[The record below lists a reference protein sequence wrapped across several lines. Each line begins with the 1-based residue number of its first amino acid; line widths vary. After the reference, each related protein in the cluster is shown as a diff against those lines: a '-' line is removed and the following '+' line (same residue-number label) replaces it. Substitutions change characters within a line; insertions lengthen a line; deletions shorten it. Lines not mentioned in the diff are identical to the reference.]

1 MHDLGRRPRQ
11 LSRGDLS
18 MTSKRKSKR
27 SVPAGR
33 PESIP
38 ILNPNAAGMDIGA
51 EEIYIAVPADRDGQP
66 VQRFGTFT
74 NELGRLSEWLQ
85 QCRIDT
91 VAMEATG
98 VYWIPVYQILET
110 AGFEVCLVN
119 ARYFQNVP
127 GRKTDVS
134 DCQWLQRLHSA
145 GLLRGSFRPAQ
156 EVCVLRSLTRHR
168 DNLIRLAS
176 SHVLHM
182 QKALDQMNVQLHH
195 VLSDITGLSGLAILD
210 AILGGERDPRTLARL
225 RDGRVKASEETIVQ
239 ALTGDYRAE
248 HLFTLKQ
255 SLTAYRHY
263 QKLMAACDLE
273 IEQRLK
279 CFDAKVDAKAKPLA
293 PPKVRRRKIFSNE
306 PSFDLRS
313 HLYRIFGVDLTAV
326 PGISV
331 LTAHTILSEI
341 GPDISKFRSAAAF
354 ASWLG
359 LCPHNDIS
367 GGKILSVK
375 TRRVNNRAALA
386 FRMAANALF
395 RSQSPLGDFF
405 RRMRAKL
412 GAPPA
417 ITAAAHKL
425 ARIVFHMLT
434 THEAYDEA
442 ILNEHERGFRARA
455 EARLRAQAKSLG
467 YSLVAAAAQA
477 ARPNTP

>member
-1 MHDLGRRPRQ
+1 MSRR
-11 LSRGDLS
+11 
-18 MTSKRKSKR
+18 RKTKWSTPK
-27 SVPAGR
+27 GR
-33 PESIP
+33 PEAIP
-38 ILNPNAAGMDIGA
+38 VLNPDAAGMDIGA
-51 EEIYIAVPADRDGQP
+51 SEIYAAVPADRDGQP
-66 VQRFGTFT
+66 VQCFGTFT
-74 NELGRLSEWLQ
+74 SELGRLSEWLRK
-85 QCRIDT
+85 CRIQT

-110 AGFEVCLVN
+110 SGFEVCLVN

-176 SHVLHM
+176 THVLHM

-210 AILGGERDPRTLARL
+210 AILAGERDPRVLARL

-239 ALTGDYRAE
+239 ALTGDYRPE
-248 HLFTLKQ
+248 HVFTLEQ
-255 SLTAYRHY
+255 SLAAYRHY
-263 QKLMAACDLE
+263 QKLVAGCDLK
-273 IEQRLK
+273 IERQLQQ
-279 CFDAKVDAKAKPLA
+279 FDAKVDTKAEPLA
-293 PPKVRRRKIFSNE
+293 PPKVRRKKLFNNE
-306 PSFDLRS
+306 PNFDLRS

-331 LTAHTILSEI
+331 LTAHTILAEI
-341 GPDISKFRSAAAF
+341 GPDLSKFRSTSAF

-367 GGKILSVK
+367 GGKILNAK
-375 TRRVNNRAALA
+375 TRRVNHRAALA
-386 FRMAANALF
+386 FRLAANALF

-412 GAPPA
+412 GAPAA

-425 ARIVFHMLT
+425 ARIVFHMLSER
-434 THEAYDEA
+434 EAYNEA
-442 ILNEHERGFRARA
+442 IPRHKEQQFRARA
-455 EARLRAQAKSLG
+455 EARLRAQAKTLG
-467 YSLVAAAAQA
+467 YSVVAVTA
-477 ARPNTP
+477 

>member
-1 MHDLGRRPRQ
+1 MVR
-11 LSRGDLS
+11 
-18 MTSKRKSKR
+18 KRKTKR
-27 SVPAGR
+27 SGQATR
-33 PESIP
+33 PENIP

-51 EEIYIAVPADRDGQP
+51 DEIYVAVPADRDGQP
-66 VQRFGTFT
+66 VQRFATFT
-74 NELGRLSEWLQ
+74 SELGRLSEWLK

-110 AGFEVCLVN
+110 SGFELCLVN

-168 DNLIRLAS
+168 DNLIRLAAT
-176 SHVLHM
+176 HVLHM

-210 AILGGERDPRTLARL
+210 AILAGERDPRVLARL
-225 RDGRVKASEETIVQ
+225 RDGPVKASEETMVQ
-239 ALTGDYRAE
+239 ALTGDYRDE

-255 SLTAYRHY
+255 SLAAYRQY
-263 QKLMAACDLE
+263 QKLMKACDRE
-273 IEQRLK
+273 IEQQLK
-279 CFDAKVDAKAKPLA
+279 QFDAKVDVKAKPLA
-293 PPKVRRRKIFSNE
+293 PPKVRRKKLFSNE
-306 PSFDLRS
+306 PRFDLRS

-331 LTAHTILSEI
+331 LTAHTILAEI

-367 GGKILSVK
+367 GGKVLSVK

-412 GAPPA
+412 GAPAA
-417 ITAAAHKL
+417 ITAAAHKV
-425 ARIVFHMLT
+425 ARIVFHMLST
-434 THEAYDEA
+434 RQAYDET
-442 ILNEHERGFRARA
+442 ILVRNEWQFRIRA
-455 EARLRAQAKSLG
+455 EARLRAQAKALG
-467 YSLVAAAAQA
+467 YSVVAANI
-477 ARPNTP
+477 P

>member
-1 MHDLGRRPRQ
+1 MAR
-11 LSRGDLS
+11 
-18 MTSKRKSKR
+18 KRKTKR
-27 SVPAGR
+27 SHQAGR
-33 PESIP
+33 PENIP
-38 ILNPNAAGMDIGA
+38 ILNSNAAGMDIGA
-51 EEIYIAVPADRDGQP
+51 DEIYVAVPADRDNQP
-66 VQRFGTFT
+66 VQRFATFT
-74 NELGRLSEWLQ
+74 GELCRLSEWLK

-98 VYWIPVYQILET
+98 VYWIPVYQILE
-110 AGFEVCLVN
+110 ASGFELCLVN

-156 EVCVLRSLTRHR
+156 EVCILRSLTRHR

-176 SHVLHM
+176 THVLHM

-210 AILGGERDPRTLARL
+210 AILAGERDPGVLAGL
-225 RDGRVKASEETIVQ
+225 RDGRVKASEETMVQ

-248 HLFTLKQ
+248 QLFALKQ
-255 SLTAYRHY
+255 SLAAYRQY
-263 QKLMAACDLE
+263 QELVRACDLE
-273 IEQRLK
+273 IEQQLK
-279 CFDAKVDAKAKPLA
+279 QFDAKVDVKAKPLA
-293 PPKVRRRKIFSNE
+293 PPKVRRKKLFTNE
-306 PSFDLRS
+306 PKFDLRS

-331 LTAHTILSEI
+331 LTAHTILAEV
-341 GPDISKFRSAAAF
+341 GPDISKFRNASAF

-367 GGKILSVK
+367 GGKVLSVK

-412 GAPPA
+412 GAPAA

-425 ARIVFHMLT
+425 ARIVFHMLAT
-434 THEAYDEA
+434 REAYDEA
-442 ILNEHERGFRARA
+442 ILGKNERRFRARA
-455 EARLRAQAKSLG
+455 EARLRAQAKALG
-467 YSLVAAAAQA
+467 YSVIAVAS
-477 ARPNTP
+477 

>member
-1 MHDLGRRPRQ
+1 MAR
-11 LSRGDLS
+11 
-18 MTSKRKSKR
+18 KRKTKR
-27 SVPAGR
+27 SGQAAR
-33 PESIP
+33 PENIP

-51 EEIYIAVPADRDGQP
+51 EEIYVAVPADRDGQP
-66 VQRFGTFT
+66 VQRFATFT
-74 NELGRLSEWLQ
+74 SELCRLAGWLK

-110 AGFEVCLVN
+110 SGFELCLVN

-176 SHVLHM
+176 THVLHM

-210 AILGGERDPRTLARL
+210 AILAGERDPQSLARL
-225 RDGRVKASEETIVQ
+225 RDGRVKASEETMVQ

-255 SLTAYRHY
+255 SLAAYRQY
-263 QKLMAACDLE
+263 QKLMRACDLE
-273 IEQRLK
+273 IEQQLK
-279 CFDAKVDAKAKPLA
+279 QFDAKVDVKAAPLA
-293 PPKVRRRKIFSNE
+293 PPKVRRKRLFSNK
-306 PSFDLRS
+306 PKFDLRS
-313 HLYRIFGVDLTAV
+313 HLYHIFGVDLTAV

-331 LTAHTILSEI
+331 LTAHTILAEI
-341 GPDISKFRSAAAF
+341 GPDISKFRNASAF

-359 LCPHNDIS
+359 LCPPTT
-367 GGKILSVK
+367 SV
-375 TRRVNNRAALA
+375 
-386 FRMAANALF
+386 
-395 RSQSPLGDFF
+395 
-405 RRMRAKL
+405 
-412 GAPPA
+412 
-417 ITAAAHKL
+417 
-425 ARIVFHMLT
+425 
-434 THEAYDEA
+434 E
-442 ILNEHERGFRARA
+442 
-455 EARLRAQAKSLG
+455 AKS
-467 YSLVAAAAQA
+467 
-477 ARPNTP
+477 

>member
-1 MHDLGRRPRQ
+1 M
-11 LSRGDLS
+11 SR
-18 MTSKRKSKR
+18 KRKTKR
-27 SVPAGR
+27 SKPADR

-38 ILNPNAAGMDIGA
+38 ILNPDAGGMDIGA
-51 EEIYIAVPADRDGQP
+51 TEIYVAVPTDRDSQP
-66 VQRFGTFT
+66 VQCFGTFT
-74 NELGRLSEWLQ
+74 GELFRLVEWLK
-85 QCRIDT
+85 QCHVQT
-91 VAMEATG
+91 VAMEATS
-98 VYWIPVYQILET
+98 VYWIPVFQLLESC
-110 AGFEVCLVN
+110 GFEVCLVN

-176 SHVLHM
+176 THVLHM

-195 VLSDITGLSGLAILD
+195 VLSDITGLSGLTILD
-210 AILGGERDPRTLARL
+210 AILAGERDAVTLARL
-225 RDGRVKASEETIVQ
+225 RDGRVKASEEIIVQ
-239 ALTGDYRAE
+239 ALTGDYRPE

-255 SLTAYRHY
+255 SLASYRHY
-263 QKLMAACDLE
+263 QQLVAGCDRE
-273 IEQRLK
+273 IEQQLK
-279 CFDAKVDAKAKPLA
+279 QFDAKADTDAELT
-293 PPKVRRRKIFSNE
+293 PPKTRRRKIFNNE
-306 PSFDLRS
+306 PNFDLRS

-341 GPDISKFRSAAAF
+341 GPDLSKFRSASAF

-386 FRMAANALF
+386 LRLAANGLL
-395 RSQSPLGDFF
+395 RSQTPLGDFF

-425 ARIVFHMLT
+425 ARIVFHLLT
-434 THEAYDEA
+434 TRESYNQA
-442 ILNEHERGFRARA
+442 ILTRSEQSFRTRA
-455 EARLRAQAKSLG
+455 EARLRAQAKALG
-467 YSLVAAAAQA
+467 YSVVALTGANSGAN
-477 ARPNTP
+477 PTPAVVR

>member
-1 MHDLGRRPRQ
+1 M
-11 LSRGDLS
+11 SR
-18 MTSKRKSKR
+18 KRKTKR
-27 SVPAGR
+27 SGR
-33 PESIP
+33 VNRSETLP
-38 ILNPNAAGMDIGA
+38 ILNPHAAGMDIGA
-51 EEIYIAVPADRDGQP
+51 DEIYVAVPADRDEQP
-66 VQRFGTFT
+66 VQCFGTFT
-74 NELGRLSEWLQ
+74 GELDRLSEWLK
-85 QCRIDT
+85 QCRIET

-110 AGFEVCLVN
+110 SGFEVCLVN

-176 SHVLHM
+176 THVLHM

-210 AILGGERDPRTLARL
+210 AILDGERDARVLARL
-225 RDGRVKASEETIVQ
+225 RDGRVKASEDTIVQ
-239 ALTGDYRAE
+239 ALTGDYRDE
-248 HLFTLKQ
+248 HVFTLKQ
-255 SLTAYRHY
+255 SLASYRYY
-263 QKLMAACDLE
+263 QKLIAACDLE
-273 IEQRLK
+273 IERHLK
-279 CFDAKVDAKAKPLA
+279 RFDAKVDVKAKPLA
-293 PPKVRRRKIFSNE
+293 PPKVRRKKLFNNE
-306 PSFDLRS
+306 PNFELRS
-313 HLYRIFGVDLTAV
+313 HLYRIFGVDLTAI

-386 FRMAANALF
+386 LRMAANALF
-395 RSQSPLGDFF
+395 RSQSPLGVSPGL
-405 RRMRAKL
+405 K
-412 GAPPA
+412 
-417 ITAAAHKL
+417 
-425 ARIVFHMLT
+425 
-434 THEAYDEA
+434 
-442 ILNEHERGFRARA
+442 
-455 EARLRAQAKSLG
+455 
-467 YSLVAAAAQA
+467 
-477 ARPNTP
+477 RPQFSRF

>member
-1 MHDLGRRPRQ
+1 M
-11 LSRGDLS
+11 SR
-18 MTSKRKSKR
+18 KHKSKR
-27 SVPAGR
+27 SGQTGR
-33 PESIP
+33 PETIP

-51 EEIYIAVPADRDGQP
+51 EEIYVAVPADRNVQP
-66 VQRFGTFT
+66 VQCFGTFT
-74 NELGRLSEWLQ
+74 SELGRLSDWLK
-85 QCRIDT
+85 QCRIET

-98 VYWIPVYQILET
+98 VYWIPVYQLLET

-156 EVCVLRSLTRHR
+156 KVCVLRSLTRHR

-176 SHVLHM
+176 THVLHM

-210 AILGGERDPRTLARL
+210 AILAGERDPRVLAGL
-225 RDGRVKASEETIVQ
+225 RDGRVKAAEETIVE
-239 ALTGDYRAE
+239 ALTGDYRPE

-255 SLTAYRHY
+255 SLTAYRQY
-263 QKLMAACDLE
+263 QKLMAACDRE
-273 IEQRLK
+273 IEQHLK
-279 CFDAKVDAKAKPLA
+279 QFDAKVDVKAKPLA
-293 PPKVRRRKIFSNE
+293 PPKTRRKKLFNNE
-306 PSFDLRS
+306 PNFDLRS
-313 HLYRIFGVDLTAV
+313 HLYRIFGVDLTRI

-331 LTAHTILSEI
+331 LTAHTILSEV
-341 GPDISKFRSAAAF
+341 GPDISKFRSASAF

-375 TRRVNNRAALA
+375 TRHVNNRAALA

-405 RRMRAKL
+405 RRMRSKL
-412 GAPPA
+412 GAPQA

-425 ARIVFHMLT
+425 ARIVFHMLST
-434 THEAYDEA
+434 RDTYDEA
-442 ILNEHERGFRARA
+442 ILKKNERHFRTRA
-455 EARLRAQAKSLG
+455 EARLRAQAKALG
-467 YSLVAAAAQA
+467 YSVVAG
-477 ARPNTP
+477 NS

>member
-1 MHDLGRRPRQ
+1 MAR
-11 LSRGDLS
+11 
-18 MTSKRKSKR
+18 KRKTKR
-27 SVPAGR
+27 SGQAAG
-33 PESIP
+33 PEDIP
-38 ILNPNAAGMDIGA
+38 IFNPNAAGMDIGA
-51 EEIYIAVPADRDGQP
+51 DEIYVAVPADRDGQP
-66 VQRFGTFT
+66 VQRFATFT
-74 NELGRLSEWLQ
+74 NELGRLAEWLK

-91 VAMEATG
+91 IAMEATG

-110 AGFEVCLVN
+110 SGFELCLVN

-176 SHVLHM
+176 THVLHM

-210 AILGGERDPRTLARL
+210 AILAGERDPRVLAQL
-225 RDGRVKASEETIVQ
+225 RDGRVKASEETMVQ

-255 SLTAYRHY
+255 SLAAYRQY
-263 QKLMAACDLE
+263 QKFMRACDLE
-273 IEQRLK
+273 IERQLK
-279 CFDAKVDAKAKPLA
+279 QFDAKVDVKVAPLA
-293 PPKVRRRKIFSNE
+293 PPKVRRKKLFGNE
-306 PSFDLRS
+306 PKYDLRS
-313 HLYRIFGVDLTAV
+313 YLYRILGVDLTAV

-331 LTAHTILSEI
+331 LTAHTILAEV
-341 GPDISKFRSAAAF
+341 GPDISKFRSASAF

-367 GGKILSVK
+367 GGKVLSVK
-375 TRRVNNRAALA
+375 TRHVNNRAALA

-412 GAPPA
+412 GAPAA
-417 ITAAAHKL
+417 ITATAHKL
-425 ARIVFHMLT
+425 ARIVFHMLSKR
-434 THEAYDEA
+434 EAYDDA
-442 ILNEHERGFRARA
+442 ILSKNERCFRARA
-455 EARLRAQAKSLG
+455 EARLRAQAKALG
-467 YSLVAAAAQA
+467 YSVVAV
-477 ARPNTP
+477 TP

>member
-1 MHDLGRRPRQ
+1 M
-11 LSRGDLS
+11 SRKHK
-18 MTSKRKSKR
+18 TKR
-27 SVPAGR
+27 SKPADRREG
-33 PESIP
+33 IP
-38 ILNPNAAGMDIGA
+38 VLNPDAAGMDIGA
-51 EEIYIAVPADRDGQP
+51 MEIYVAVPTDRDSQP
-66 VQRFGTFT
+66 VQCFGTFT
-74 NELGRLSEWLQ
+74 GELVRLAEWLK
-85 QCRIDT
+85 QCRIKT

-98 VYWIPVYQILET
+98 VYWIPVYQLLESC
-110 AGFEVCLVN
+110 GLEVCLVN

-176 SHVLHM
+176 THVLHM

-210 AILGGERDPRTLARL
+210 AILAGERDPQALAWL
-225 RDGRVKASEETIVQ
+225 RDGRVKASQETMVQ
-239 ALTGDYRAE
+239 ALTGDYRPE

-255 SLTAYRHY
+255 SLAAYRHY
-263 QKLMAACDLE
+263 QKLVAGCDRE
-273 IEQRLK
+273 IERQLK
-279 CFDAKVDAKAKPLA
+279 QFDAKADTDAEPLA
-293 PPKVRRRKIFSNE
+293 PPKGRRRKIFNNE
-306 PSFDLRS
+306 PNFDLRS

-341 GPDISKFRSAAAF
+341 GPDLSKFRSAAAF

-386 FRMAANALF
+386 LRLAANALL

-425 ARIVFHMLT
+425 ARIVFHMLAT
-434 THEAYDEA
+434 REAYNQA
-442 ILNEHERGFRARA
+442 ILTRSEQKFRARA
-455 EARLRAQAKSLG
+455 ETRLRAQAKALG
-467 YSLVAAAAQA
+467 YSVVALTSIPGANQTVASV
-477 ARPNTP
+477 P

>member
-1 MHDLGRRPRQ
+1 MAR
-11 LSRGDLS
+11 
-18 MTSKRKSKR
+18 TRKTKR
-27 SVPAGR
+27 SGQPGR
-33 PESIP
+33 PENIP

-51 EEIYIAVPADRDGQP
+51 DEIYVAVPADRDDQP
-66 VQRFGTFT
+66 VQRFATFT
-74 NELGRLSEWLQ
+74 GELGRLSEWLK

-110 AGFEVCLVN
+110 SGFELCLVN

-176 SHVLHM
+176 THVLHM

-210 AILGGERDPRTLARL
+210 AILAGERDPRILARL

-255 SLTAYRHY
+255 SLAAYRQY
-263 QKLMAACDLE
+263 QKLMRACDLE
-273 IEQRLK
+273 IEQQLK
-279 CFDAKVDAKAKPLA
+279 QFDARVDVKAAPLA
-293 PPKVRRRKIFSNE
+293 PPKVRRKKLFGNE
-306 PSFDLRS
+306 PKFDLRS

-326 PGISV
+326 PGVSV
-331 LTAHTILSEI
+331 LTAHTILAEV
-341 GPDISKFRSAAAF
+341 GPDISKFRSASAF

-375 TRRVNNRAALA
+375 TRSVNNRAALA

-412 GAPPA
+412 GAPAA

-425 ARIVFHMLT
+425 ARIVFHMLAT
-434 THEAYDEA
+434 REAYDEA
-442 ILNEHERGFRARA
+442 ILSKNERCFRARA
-455 EARLRAQAKSLG
+455 EARLRAQAKALG
-467 YSLVAAAAQA
+467 YSVVAV
-477 ARPNTP
+477 PS

>member
-1 MHDLGRRPRQ
+1 MN
-11 LSRGDLS
+11 
-18 MTSKRKSKR
+18 
-27 SVPAGR
+27 A
-33 PESIP
+33 
-38 ILNPNAAGMDIGA
+38 NAAGMDIGA
-51 EEIYIAVPADRDGQP
+51 NEIYVAVPADRDRQP
-66 VQRFGTFT
+66 VRCFGTFT
-74 NELGRLSEWLQ
+74 GQLMELSEWLQ
-85 QCRIDT
+85 QCRIET

-110 AGFEVCLVN
+110 ASFDVCLVN

-134 DCQWLQRLHSA
+134 DCQWLQRLHAA

-156 EVCVLRSLTRHR
+156 QVCVLRSLTRHR
-168 DNLIRLAS
+168 DNLIQLAS
-176 SHVLHM
+176 THTLHM

-195 VLSDITGLSGLAILD
+195 VLSDLTGLSGLAILD
-210 AILGGERDPRTLARL
+210 AILSGERDPRTLARL

-255 SLTAYRHY
+255 SLATYRYY
-263 QKLMAACDLE
+263 QRLLTACDLE
-273 IEQRLK
+273 IERQLK
-279 CFDAKVDAKAKPLA
+279 RFDANIDVKERPLP

-306 PSFDLRS
+306 PNFDLRT

-341 GPDISKFRSAAAF
+341 GPDIAKFRSAAAF

-367 GGKILSVK
+367 GGKVLSARTRQVK
-375 TRRVNNRAALA
+375 NRVALA

-412 GAPPA
+412 GAPKA

-425 ARIVFHMLT
+425 ARIVFHMLSKR
-434 THEAYDEA
+434 EAYDET
-442 ILNEHERGFRARA
+442 ILTKHEGHFRVRA
-455 EARLRAQAKSLG
+455 EARLHAQAKALG
-467 YSLVAAAAQA
+467 YSVVPIAS
-477 ARPNTP
+477 

>member
-1 MHDLGRRPRQ
+1 M
-11 LSRGDLS
+11 SRKHE
-18 MTSKRKSKR
+18 TKR
-27 SVPAGR
+27 SGHIDR
-33 PESIP
+33 PEGIP
-38 ILNPNAAGMDIGA
+38 VLNPNAAGLDVGA
-51 EEIYIAVPADRDGQP
+51 NEIYAAVPGDRDEQP
-66 VQRFGTFT
+66 VRCFGTFT
-74 NELGRLSEWLQ
+74 GELNGLSAWLRK
-85 QCRIDT
+85 CGIET

-98 VYWIPVYQILET
+98 VYWIPAYQILET
-110 AGFEVCLVN
+110 SGLEVCLVN
-119 ARYFQNVP
+119 PRYFQNVP

-134 DCQWLQRLHSA
+134 DCQWLQRLHCA

-176 SHVLHM
+176 THILHM

-210 AILGGERDPRTLARL
+210 AIVAGERDPRVLARL

-239 ALTGDYRAE
+239 ALTGDYRPE

-255 SLTAYRHY
+255 SLAGYRQY
-263 QKLMAACDLE
+263 QKLMRACDQE
-273 IEQRLK
+273 IEQQLK
-279 CFDAKVDAKAKPLA
+279 RFDARVDENAKPLA
-293 PPKVRRRKIFSNE
+293 PPKVRRRKLFSNE
-306 PSFDLRS
+306 PSFDLRK

-331 LTAHTILSEI
+331 LTAHAILSEI
-341 GPDISKFRSAAAF
+341 GPEISKFRSASAF

-367 GGKILSVK
+367 GGRILSTK
-375 TRRVNNRAALA
+375 TRHVKNRAALA

-395 RSQSPLGDFF
+395 KSQTPLGDFF

-412 GAPPA
+412 GAPSA

-425 ARIVFHMLT
+425 ARIVFHMLST
-434 THEAYDEA
+434 RQAYDEG
-442 ILNEHERGFRARA
+442 ILNKNERHFRARA
-455 EARLRAQAKSLG
+455 EARLRAQAKALG
-467 YSLVAAAAQA
+467 YSVVAATAQIPTSGA
-477 ARPNTP
+477 H

>member
-1 MHDLGRRPRQ
+1 M
-11 LSRGDLS
+11 SR
-18 MTSKRKSKR
+18 KRKVKR
-27 SVPAGR
+27 SGQPGR
-33 PESIP
+33 LETIP

-51 EEIYIAVPADRDGQP
+51 DEIYAAVPADRDGQP
-66 VQRFGTFT
+66 VQCFGTFT
-74 NELGRLSEWLQ
+74 SELGRLSEWLK
-85 QCRIDT
+85 QCRIET
-91 VAMEATG
+91 VAIEATG
-98 VYWIPVYQILET
+98 VYWIPVYQILESC
-110 AGFEVCLVN
+110 GFEVCLVN

-156 EVCVLRSLTRHR
+156 EICVLRSITRHR
-168 DNLIRLAS
+168 DKLIRLAS
-176 SHVLHM
+176 THVLHM
-182 QKALDQMNVQLHH
+182 QKALDQMNIQLHH

-210 AILGGERDPRTLARL
+210 AILAGERDPKLLVQL
-225 RDGRVKASEETIVQ
+225 RDGRVKASEETLIL

-255 SLTAYRHY
+255 SLAAYRHY
-263 QKLMAACDLE
+263 QKLIAACDLE
-273 IEQRLK
+273 IEQQLK
-279 CFDAKVDAKAKPLA
+279 LFDDKLDGKREPLT
-293 PPKVRRRKIFSNE
+293 PLKVRRKKPFSNE
-306 PSFDLRS
+306 PNFDLRN

-341 GPDISKFRSAAAF
+341 GPDLSKFRNSSAF

-367 GGKILSVK
+367 GGKVLNVK
-375 TRRVNNRAALA
+375 TRRVNNRVSHAL
-386 FRMAANALF
+386 RMAANALF
-395 RSQSPLGDFF
+395 RSQSSLGDFF

-412 GAPPA
+412 GAPAA

-434 THEAYDEA
+434 TREAYDESS
-442 ILNEHERGFRARA
+442 LTKNERRFRARA
-455 EARLRAQAKSLG
+455 EARLRAQAKALG
-467 YSLVAAAAQA
+467 YSIVAATA
-477 ARPNTP
+477 

>member
-1 MHDLGRRPRQ
+1 MAR
-11 LSRGDLS
+11 
-18 MTSKRKSKR
+18 KRKTKR
-27 SVPAGR
+27 SDQTGR
-33 PESIP
+33 PENIP

-51 EEIYIAVPADRDGQP
+51 EEIYVAVPTDRNGQP

-74 NELGRLSEWLQ
+74 GELCRLSEWLK
-85 QCRIDT
+85 QCRINT

-110 AGFEVCLVN
+110 SGFELCLVN

-134 DCQWLQRLHSA
+134 DCQWLQRLHAA

-176 SHVLHM
+176 THVLHM

-210 AILGGERDPRTLARL
+210 AILAGERDPSSLARL
-225 RDGRVKASEETIVQ
+225 RDGRVKATEETMVQ
-239 ALTGDYRAE
+239 ALTGDYRHE

-255 SLTAYRHY
+255 SLAGYRQY
-263 QKLMAACDLE
+263 QKLVRDCDRA
-273 IEQRLK
+273 IEQHLK
-279 CFDAKVDAKAKPLA
+279 QFDAQVDVKTAPLA
-293 PPKVRRRKIFSNE
+293 PPKVRRKKLFNNE
-306 PSFDLRS
+306 PKFDLRS

-331 LTAHTILSEI
+331 LTAHTILAEV
-341 GPDISKFRSAAAF
+341 GPDISKFRSASAF

-367 GGKILSVK
+367 GGKVLSVK
-375 TRRVNNRAALA
+375 TRHVNNRAALA
-386 FRMAANALF
+386 FRLAANALF

-412 GAPPA
+412 GAPAA
-417 ITAAAHKL
+417 ITATAHKL
-425 ARIVFHMLT
+425 ARIVFHMLAT
-434 THEAYDEA
+434 REGYDET
-442 ILNEHERGFRARA
+442 ILSKNERGFRARA
-455 EARLRAQAKSLG
+455 EARLRAQAKALG
-467 YSLVAAAAQA
+467 YSVVAI
-477 ARPNTP
+477 TS

>member
-1 MHDLGRRPRQ
+1 MAR
-11 LSRGDLS
+11 
-18 MTSKRKSKR
+18 KRKTKR
-27 SVPAGR
+27 SGQAAK
-33 PESIP
+33 PEEIP

-51 EEIYIAVPADRDGQP
+51 DEIYVAVPADRDEQP
-66 VQRFGTFT
+66 VQRFATFT
-74 NELGRLSEWLQ
+74 GQLSRLSEWLK

-98 VYWIPVYQILET
+98 VYWIPVYQTLET
-110 AGFEVCLVN
+110 SGFELCLVN

-176 SHVLHM
+176 THVLHM

-210 AILGGERDPRTLARL
+210 AILAGERDPQVLARL
-225 RDGRVKASEETIVQ
+225 RDGRVKASEETMVQ

-255 SLTAYRHY
+255 SLAAYRQY
-263 QKLMAACDLE
+263 QKLMGACDLE
-273 IEQRLK
+273 VEQQLK
-279 CFDAKVDAKAKPLA
+279 QFDAKVDVKEVPLA
-293 PPKVRRRKIFSNE
+293 PPKVRRRKLFSNE
-306 PSFDLRS
+306 PKFDLRS

-331 LTAHTILSEI
+331 LTAHTILAEV
-341 GPDISKFRSAAAF
+341 GPDISKFRSASAF

-367 GGKILSVK
+367 GGKVLSVK

-412 GAPPA
+412 GAPAA

-425 ARIVFHMLT
+425 ARIVFHMLST
-434 THEAYDEA
+434 RDAYDEA
-442 ILNEHERGFRARA
+442 ILSKNERGFRARA

-467 YSLVAAAAQA
+467 YSLVAAAAQTA
-477 ARPNTP
+477 QSRTV

>member
-1 MHDLGRRPRQ
+1 
-11 LSRGDLS
+11 
-18 MTSKRKSKR
+18 MTRKCKSKR

-51 EEIYIAVPADRDGQP
+51 EEIFVAVPADRDGHP

-74 NELGRLSEWLQ
+74 SELGRLSEWLQ
-85 QCRIDT
+85 QCRIET

-110 AGFEVCLVN
+110 ARFEVCLVN

-156 EVCVLRSLTRHR
+156 DVCVLRSLTRHR

-176 SHVLHM
+176 THVLHM

-210 AILGGERDPRTLARL
+210 AILAGERDPRALARL
-225 RDGRVKASEETIVQ
+225 RDGRVKASEETIIQ

-248 HLFTLKQ
+248 HVFTLKQ

-263 QKLMAACDLE
+263 QKLMAACDRE
-273 IEQRLK
+273 IEQQLK

-306 PSFDLRS
+306 PNFDLRS

-375 TRRVNNRAALA
+375 TRRVKNRAALA

-395 RSQSPLGDFF
+395 RSQTPLGDSF

-412 GAPPA
+412 GAPKA
-417 ITAAAHKL
+417 ITATAHKL
-425 ARIVFHMLT
+425 ARIVFHMLST
-434 THEAYDEA
+434 RQAYDET
-442 ILNEHERGFRARA
+442 ILRRNERHFRARA
-455 EARLRAQAKSLG
+455 EARLRAQAKALG
-467 YSLVAAAAQA
+467 FTVMAQA
-477 ARPNTP
+477 Q

>member
-1 MHDLGRRPRQ
+1 
-11 LSRGDLS
+11 
-18 MTSKRKSKR
+18 
-27 SVPAGR
+27 
-33 PESIP
+33 
-38 ILNPNAAGMDIGA
+38 
-51 EEIYIAVPADRDGQP
+51 
-66 VQRFGTFT
+66 
-74 NELGRLSEWLQ
+74 
-85 QCRIDT
+85 
-91 VAMEATG
+91 MEATG

-134 DCQWLQRLHSA
+134 DCQWLQRLHAA

-176 SHVLHM
+176 THVLHM

-210 AILGGERDPRTLARL
+210 AILAGERDPRALARL
-225 RDGRVKASEETIVQ
+225 RDGRMKASEETIVQ

-248 HLFTLKQ
+248 HVFTLKQ

-263 QKLMAACDLE
+263 QKLIAACDLE
-273 IEQRLK
+273 IEQQLK
-279 CFDAKVDAKAKPLA
+279 RFDPKVDATAKPLA

-306 PSFDLRS
+306 PHFDLRS

-354 ASWLG
+354 ASWLA

-367 GGKILSVK
+367 GGQNPERENAPCEQPSGIGIPHGGQRAVPEPIAAGRLLPPHAGQVG
-375 TRRVNNRAALA
+375 RAA
-386 FRMAANALF
+386 
-395 RSQSPLGDFF
+395 GDYGSGAQVGAHRISHAHCAGSL
-405 RRMRAKL
+405 RR
-412 GAPPA
+412 GPPQQ
-417 ITAAAHKL
+417 
-425 ARIVFHMLT
+425 
-434 THEAYDEA
+434 E
-442 ILNEHERGFRARA
+442 
-455 EARLRAQAKSLG
+455 
-467 YSLVAAAAQA
+467 
-477 ARPNTP
+477 